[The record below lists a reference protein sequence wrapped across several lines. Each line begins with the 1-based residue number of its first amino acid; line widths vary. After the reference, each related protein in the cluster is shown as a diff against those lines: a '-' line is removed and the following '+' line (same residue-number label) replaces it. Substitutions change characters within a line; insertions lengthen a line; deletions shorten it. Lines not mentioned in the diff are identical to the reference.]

1 MTRGRAPRGGVAS
14 CNVAAR
20 DGLGVGAAL
29 VLACCGGVQD
39 QQTVGDA
46 SLGRDADADI
56 PRRIGRYVVI
66 ERVGQGAMGVVYAAF
81 DPELSRKLAIKLLHG
96 DGEVAHRRLV
106 REAQALA
113 RLSHPN
119 VVQIYDVG
127 THEGAVY
134 VAMEFAPGQT
144 MRQWLEADPA
154 RPWTEILR
162 VLRLAGHG
170 LAAAHDVGI
179 VHRDVKPDN
188 VLVGVDG
195 LVRVVDFGLARAADA
210 VDGVTDDPT
219 AAIDRDA
226 LAVAVAALGA
236 DETASDSLGERMTRT
251 GARLGTPAYMAP
263 EQWTGGSVDART
275 DQFAF
280 CVLAWESL
288 YGRRPFGGE
297 SIAGLGFAITQGA
310 VGAPPAGT
318 RVPTWIH
325 RLLQQGLKVDP
336 QQRHPDMRTL
346 LRALEHDPA
355 AVRRRATVAV
365 LAAGAVGASV
375 WLGASLAG
383 TAATDPCV
391 AADAALDGVWDDA
404 RRREIALA
412 LRATG
417 KAYAEDTWTRVEGNL
432 GAWSDRFVAAR
443 REACEAT
450 HVRHEASAE
459 ALDLRVACLDRGRVE
474 LAALVDVL
482 AAADTAVLDRAV
494 QATTRLPEPQE
505 CGDLDRLADAAV
517 HPDDPT
523 LRERAAA
530 LREGVAR
537 ARALENA
544 GRYDDAAVAI
554 EPLVEPIVAL
564 GWPPLV
570 AELRET
576 HGMIAMSRGDATAA
590 QEDLRAA
597 HLAAVEGRHDR
608 VAWSA
613 ATALAHALAELPGRV
628 DEARRACDLAQAHWA
643 RAKLGDRPAA
653 ILEGARFRVE
663 AAAGDYA
670 AARVHIERGIAL
682 REREGQVE
690 DADLAGALANY
701 GTIVGILGRP
711 DLAVDSLRRAIAMRE
726 RVQAP
731 GHPEVGRDLHNLGS
745 MLAQQRE
752 FAEAEPL
759 LERALE
765 IKREALG
772 DAHPD
777 LAYTLV
783 ALGNVAVARGRFDVA
798 EARFRDALAIAERA
812 HGPDHPDVAFALAGL
827 GDRYL
832 GDGRPT
838 EALAPLRRALAIR
851 EAAQGP
857 DHPEVAYVLTAY
869 GLALLEGGDAAG
881 AVEPL
886 ARARRLLDVM
896 PEPIEH
902 AAVDWPL
909 ARARWEVGVDR
920 PAAIALAQGARAVF
934 AAGGPLHGSTV
945 AAIDAWLATRAR

>member
-1 MTRGRAPRGGVAS
+1 MEEH
-14 CNVAAR
+14 
-20 DGLGVGAAL
+20 
-29 VLACCGGVQD
+29 
-39 QQTVGDA
+39 QTVGDA
-46 SLGRDADADI
+46 SLAHDADADT

-144 MRQWLEADPA
+144 MRQWLDAEPD

-162 VLRLAGHG
+162 DLRLAGHG
-170 LAAAHDVGI
+170 LAAAHEVGI

-188 VLVGVDG
+188 VLVGADG

-210 VDGVTDDPT
+210 MPVSGLVRRVRGGAEGSSDGVDDGP
-219 AAIDRDA
+219 ASAGDGDA
-226 LAVAVAALGA
+226 LAVAVVAFGA

-263 EQWTGGSVDART
+263 EQWVGDAVDART

-297 SIAGLGFAITQGA
+297 SIAGLGYAITQGK

-318 RVPTWIH
+318 RVPAWIH
-325 RLLQQGLKVDP
+325 RLLLQGLRVDP
-336 QQRHPDMRTL
+336 QERHADMRVL

-355 AVRRRATVAV
+355 VARRRATVAAV
-365 LAAGAVGASV
+365 AAGAVGASV

-383 TAATDPCV
+383 TAADDPCA
-391 AADAALDGVWDDA
+391 AADVALDGIWDDA
-404 RRREIALA
+404 RRRQIALA
-412 LRATG
+412 LRSTG
-417 KAYAEDTWTRVEGNL
+417 KAYADDTLARVEANL
-432 GAWSDRFVAAR
+432 DAWAERFVAAR

-450 HVRHEASAE
+450 HVRHEASPE

-474 LAALVDVL
+474 LAALVDVF
-482 AAADTAVLDRAV
+482 AAADTAVLDRAA
-494 QATTRLPEPQE
+494 QATTRLPEPRE
-505 CGDLDRLADAAV
+505 CADLERLADAAV
-517 HPDDPT
+517 RPDDPT
-523 LRERAAA
+523 LREQAAA
-530 LREGVAR
+530 LREGVAK

-544 GRYDDAAVAI
+544 GRYDDAATAI
-554 EPLVEPIVAL
+554 EALVDPVVAL
-564 GWPPLV
+564 GWSPLG

-576 HGMIAMSRGDATAA
+576 HGMIAMSRGDASTAEA
-590 QEDLRAA
+590 ELRAA

-653 ILEGARFRVE
+653 ILENARFRVE
-663 AAAGDYA
+663 AAAGNYA
-670 AARVHIERGIAL
+670 AARLHIERGIAL

-731 GHPEVGRDLHNLGS
+731 GHPEVGRDLHNLGA

-752 FAEAEPL
+752 YAEAEPL

-783 ALGNVAVARGRFDVA
+783 ALGNVEVARGHFDQA
-798 EARFRDALAIAERA
+798 ETRFRDALAIAERA
-812 HGPDHPDVAFALAGL
+812 FGPDHPDVAFALAGL

-832 GDGRPT
+832 GDGRAA
-838 EALAPLRRALAIR
+838 EALPPLRRALAIR

-869 GLALLEGGDAAG
+869 GMALLDSGDPTG
-881 AVEPL
+881 AEEAL
-886 ARARRLLDVM
+886 ARARRLLEAM
-896 PEPIEH
+896 PEPVEH
-902 AAVDWPL
+902 ATVDWPL
-909 ARARWEVGVDR
+909 ARARWEIGADR
-920 PAAIALAQGARAVF
+920 PAALASARAARDVF
-934 AAGGPLHGSTV
+934 AGAGPAHGATV
-945 AAIDAWLATRAR
+945 AAIDAWLAAHSK